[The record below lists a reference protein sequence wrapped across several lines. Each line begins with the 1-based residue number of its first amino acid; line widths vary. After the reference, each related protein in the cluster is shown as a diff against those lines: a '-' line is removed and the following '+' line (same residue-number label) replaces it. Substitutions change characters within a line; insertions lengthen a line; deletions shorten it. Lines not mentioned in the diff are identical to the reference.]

1 MAKKPINPYVE
12 QLIPYAKMSGLLRQF
27 SDVTLMSSKP
37 YEQYEF
43 IYMMP
48 REESPIDRFAILR
61 VSGDLFR
68 GFLVNTVALGGF
80 NKNLKKTMT
89 VCEQKSDRTLLFTT
103 PEKGEDGGDATFEMP
118 FVEDETMVTS
128 KYHKLFKDKPM
139 TAIALASIS
148 QDDDWQ
154 TVDEEIV
161 TELQNNQLV
170 SILLENGEQ
179 AYITKAL
186 FGQMRKTGQIQ
197 YRTLS
202 NEGDTSVV
210 MFRQREEYGDIYHI
224 ARFVF

>member
-12 QLIPYAKMSGLLRQF
+12 QLITYAKMSGLLRQF

-61 VSGDLFR
+61 VPGDLFR

-89 VCEQKSDRTLLFTT
+89 TCEQKSDQTLLFIT
-103 PEKGEDGGDATFEMP
+103 PEKGNDGGDAMFEMP
-118 FVEDETMVTS
+118 FVGDENMVTS
-128 KYHKLFKDKPM
+128 KYHKLFKDKAL
-139 TAIALASIS
+139 TAVALAAIF
-148 QDDDWQ
+148 QDDGWLTIED
-154 TVDEEIV
+154 DIV

-170 SILLENGEQ
+170 PILLENGEQ

-197 YRTLS
+197 YQTLN